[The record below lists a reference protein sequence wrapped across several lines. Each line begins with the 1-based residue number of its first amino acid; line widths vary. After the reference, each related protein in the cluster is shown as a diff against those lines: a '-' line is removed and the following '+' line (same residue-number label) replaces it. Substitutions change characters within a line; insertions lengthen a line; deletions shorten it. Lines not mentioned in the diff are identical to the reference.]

1 VDEDAIFYLTTRG
14 IPRAEAERLIVS
26 GFFQEVLDRVAI
38 EEIRTGAEQ
47 AIQDELAGS
56 V

>member
-1 VDEDAIFYLTTRG
+1 
-14 IPRAEAERLIVS
+14 
-26 GFFQEVLDRVAI
+26 VLDRVAI